1 MEGLDGRHRD
11 KNGQIER
18 KHGNTKM
25 RTLKP
30 EYPELKN
37 FRNDDTLGQVA
48 RGTAWRAWTLSS
60 RSYGLN
66 GPSSPNRSPRL

>member
-1 MEGLDGRHRD
+1 MEGLDGRHRN

-30 EYPELKN
+30 QYPELKH
-37 FRNDDTLGQVA
+37 FRNDDTLA
-48 RGTAWRAWTLSS
+48 RVRDRYGVSS
-60 RSYGLN
+60 LDVLLEKLRHK
-66 GPSSPNRSPRL
+66 

>member
-11 KNGQIER
+11 KNGQNER

-37 FRNDDTLGQVA
+37 FRNDDTMGQVRA
-48 RGTAWRAWTLSS
+48 R
-60 RSYGLN
+60 YGVESLD
-66 GPSSPNRSPRL
+66 GLLEKLRTKRTK

>member
-1 MEGLDGRHRD
+1 MEGRDGRHRD
-11 KNGQIER
+11 KKGQIEL

-37 FRNDDTLGQVA
+37 FRNDDTLGQVRA
-48 RGTAWRAWTLSS
+48 R
-60 RSYGLN
+60 YGVESLDALLEKL
-66 GPSSPNRSPRL
+66 RTKRTK

>member
-37 FRNDDTLGQVA
+37 FRNDDTLGQVRA
-48 RGTAWRAWTLSS
+48 R
-60 RSYGLN
+60 YGVESLD
-66 GPSSPNRSPRL
+66 GLLEKLRTKRTK

>member
-11 KNGQIER
+11 KKGQIER
-18 KHGNTKM
+18 KHGNTKT

-37 FRNDDTLGQVA
+37 FRNDDTLGQVRA
-48 RGTAWRAWTLSS
+48 R
-60 RSYGLN
+60 YGVESLDALLEKL
-66 GPSSPNRSPRL
+66 RTKRTK

>member
-37 FRNDDTLGQVA
+37 FRNDDTLGQVRA
-48 RGTAWRAWTLSS
+48 R
-60 RSYGLN
+60 YGVESLDALLEKL
-66 GPSSPNRSPRL
+66 RTKRTK

>member
-11 KNGQIER
+11 NNGQIER

-37 FRNDDTLGQVA
+37 FRNDDTLGQVRA
-48 RGTAWRAWTLSS
+48 R
-60 RSYGLN
+60 YGVESLDALLEKL
-66 GPSSPNRSPRL
+66 RTKRTK

>member
-37 FRNDDTLGQVA
+37 FRNDDTLGQVRREVR
-48 RGTAWRAWTLSS
+48 RGEL
-60 RSYGLN
+60 G
-66 GPSSPNRSPRL
+66 RSPREATD

>member
-11 KNGQIER
+11 KKGQIER

-37 FRNDDTLGQVA
+37 FRNDDTLGQVRA
-48 RGTAWRAWTLSS
+48 R
-60 RSYGLN
+60 YGVESLD
-66 GPSSPNRSPRL
+66 GLLEKLRTKRTK

>member
-37 FRNDDTLGQVA
+37 FRNDDTLSQVRA
-48 RGTAWRAWTLSS
+48 R
-60 RSYGLN
+60 YGVESLDALLEKL
-66 GPSSPNRSPRL
+66 RTKRTK

>member
-11 KNGQIER
+11 RNGQIER

-37 FRNDDTLGQVA
+37 FRNDDTLGQVRA
-48 RGTAWRAWTLSS
+48 R
-60 RSYGLN
+60 YGVESLD
-66 GPSSPNRSPRL
+66 GLLEKLRTKRTK

>member
-11 KNGQIER
+11 KKGQIER

-25 RTLKP
+25 RTLTP

-37 FRNDDTLGQVA
+37 FRNDDTLGQVRA
-48 RGTAWRAWTLSS
+48 R
-60 RSYGLN
+60 YGVESLDALLEKL
-66 GPSSPNRSPRL
+66 RTKRTK

>member
-11 KNGQIER
+11 KKGQIER

-37 FRNDDTLGQVA
+37 FRNDDTLGQVRA
-48 RGTAWRAWTLSS
+48 R
-60 RSYGLN
+60 YGVESLDALLEKL
-66 GPSSPNRSPRL
+66 RTKRTK

>member
-48 RGTAWRAWTLSS
+48 R
-60 RSYGLN
+60 YGVESLDALLEKL
-66 GPSSPNRSPRL
+66 RTKRTK

>member
-37 FRNDDTLGQVA
+37 FRNDATLGQVRA
-48 RGTAWRAWTLSS
+48 R
-60 RSYGLN
+60 YGVESLDAL
-66 GPSSPNRSPRL
+66 REKLRTKRTK

>member
-1 MEGLDGRHRD
+1 MEGLDGRHGD

-37 FRNDDTLGQVA
+37 FRNDDTLGQVRA
-48 RGTAWRAWTLSS
+48 R
-60 RSYGLN
+60 YGVESLD
-66 GPSSPNRSPRL
+66 GLLEKLRTKRTK

>member
-30 EYPELKN
+30 GYPELKN
-37 FRNDDTLGQVA
+37 FRNDDTLGQVRA
-48 RGTAWRAWTLSS
+48 R
-60 RSYGLN
+60 YGVESLD
-66 GPSSPNRSPRL
+66 GLLEKLRTKRTK

>member
-37 FRNDDTLGQVA
+37 FQNEDTLGQV
-48 RGTAWRAWTLSS
+48 RDR
-60 RSYGLN
+60 YGADSLDELI
-66 GPSSPNRSPRL
+66 RILRRK

>member
-37 FRNDDTLGQVA
+37 FRNDDTLGWCAQVR
-48 RGTAWRAWTLSS
+48 RGEL
-60 RSYGLN
+60 G
-66 GPSSPNRSPRL
+66 GSPREATD

>member
-11 KNGQIER
+11 KSGQIER

-37 FRNDDTLGQVA
+37 FRNDDTLGQVRA
-48 RGTAWRAWTLSS
+48 R
-60 RSYGLN
+60 YGVESLDALLEKL
-66 GPSSPNRSPRL
+66 RTKRTK

>member
-1 MEGLDGRHRD
+1 MEGLDGRHRN

-37 FRNDDTLGQVA
+37 FRNDDTLGQVRA
-48 RGTAWRAWTLSS
+48 R
-60 RSYGLN
+60 YGVESLDALLEKL
-66 GPSSPNRSPRL
+66 RTKRTK